1 MYKNIVFYN
10 HFHNGDI
17 HVSREFV
24 RKLTEVFRQKF
35 SDVNIS
41 YSHRNHPGIL
51 ADIPTMTFNQ
61 VPLNFSEHEGVIIR
75 GDTILINTWYAQR
88 RFHYMNTYG
97 ISFDCLYVMFDEVCK
112 NHFGFSLSNIEPDPT
127 KWFPKIDFSKFEI
140 GTAKSIL
147 DAKPGPAVLVANG
160 QALSGQADNFP
171 MLPVIANLA
180 NKYHGITFI
189 LTNHEA
195 GFDSAR
201 YPNITYSSS
210 IIKKNGFDLN
220 ENAFVSTYCDTIIG
234 RASGAYTF
242 AFVQDNLFGKPK
254 NFVCFSNM
262 IPEKDNTFWLSNLF
276 RDKIQYT
283 SKIIVSGHTNPTIVE
298 DLIERNLHV

>member
-1 MYKNIVFYN
+1 MYRHIVFYN

-24 RKLTEVFRQKF
+24 RKLSEVFRQKF
-35 SDVNIS
+35 PDVQIS
-41 YSHRNHPGIL
+41 YSHRNNMNIL
-51 ADIPTMTFNQ
+51 ADIPSMSFNQ

-97 ISFDCLYVMFDEVCK
+97 ITFDCLYIMFDEVCK
-112 NHFGFSLSNIEPDPT
+112 IHFGFSLSDIEPNPE

-140 GTAKSIL
+140 ASAKNLL
-147 DAKPGPAVLVANG
+147 DTNTGPLVLVANG
-160 QALSGQADNFP
+160 HAQSGQAENFP
-171 MLPVIANLA
+171 MLPVITNLA

-195 GFDSAR
+195 GFDPAKHS
-201 YPNITYSSS
+201 NIIYSSS

-220 ENAFVSTYCDTIIG
+220 ENAFISTYCDTIIG

-242 AFVQDNLFGKPK
+242 AFIQDNLFDKPK
-254 NFVCFSNM
+254 NLVCFSNM
-262 IPEKDNTFWLSNLF
+262 IPEKDNTFWLSSLF
-276 RDKIQYT
+276 RDKVKYT
-283 SKIIVSGHTNPTIVE
+283 SKITVSGHTNLTIVE